1 MVSIAHQ
8 ELVPKPS
15 LTRDEMRDLQDRIA
29 ARAIFETNTEID
41 LTDFSSLT
49 IAGIDQSF
57 INDTALSAIVVMQ
70 DTEIIEQVYET
81 TKLSIPYIPG
91 LLSFREGPP
100 IIQALKKLRVEPDIL
115 MFDGNGRLHF
125 REAGIATHI
134 GVLVDVPSV
143 GVAKSLLCGRPGS
156 SLENRNPGEQIP
168 IYSTTDVETEAA
180 TILGYAVQ
188 TKQYDSETRT
198 INPVYVSSGH
208 RISGID
214 AAEFVL
220 NQCAGYKLPEPIRL
234 ADQYANS
241 AKKDVSGKQGT
252 EYSP

>member
-1 MVSIAHQ
+1 MVSIAHP
-8 ELVPKPS
+8 ELVPDPAQ
-15 LTRDEMRDLQDRIA
+15 TRDEMRDLQDRIA
-29 ARAIFETNTEID
+29 ARAIFETHTEID

-57 INDTALSAIVVMQ
+57 INDTALSAIVVRQ
-70 DTEIIEQVYET
+70 DTEIIAQIHET
-81 TKLSIPYIPG
+81 TKLSLPYIPG

-100 IIQALKKLRVEPDIL
+100 IIQALEKLHVDPDIL
-115 MFDGNGRLHF
+115 MFDGNGRLHY

-134 GVLVDVPSV
+134 GVLVDIPSI
-143 GVAKSLLCGRPGS
+143 GVAKSLLCGRPES

-168 IYSTTDVETEAA
+168 IYSTTEAKTEAT

-208 RISGID
+208 RISGTD

-220 NQCAGYKLPEPIRL
+220 NQCTGYKLPEPIRL

-241 AKKDVSGKQGT
+241 AKEDVFRKQGRGF
-252 EYSP
+252 SP